1 MPGPNVTRSSA
12 TGRLWPRSGACRPW
26 PRSFS
31 DTTKRDPERAI
42 RRMIKEANSL
52 GLTVRFDPI
61 EII

>member
-1 MPGPNVTRSSA
+1 MAPVRGMPAVAAQFLRHHQ
-12 TGRLWPRSGACRPW
+12 
-26 PRSFS
+26 
-31 DTTKRDPERAI
+31 RDPERAI